1 MGIIGIDGEELA
13 DKSAVQLNK
22 LMCGAENSL
31 VCCYLQWGIRM
42 RARRSRACEWCLH
55 PRIELGV
62 RCVSLSIPHSSFAV
76 EYDGGYCAALRCT
89 YCHLFARGSLCACVA
104 VRALALARVRICTL
118 QFRRSLAQARVSGR
132 SADSRAQIA
141 WL

>member
-31 VCCYLQWGIRM
+31 VCWYLQWGIRM

-76 EYDGGYCAALRCT
+76 DFGGGSLRGAALT
-89 YCHLFARGSLCACVA
+89 VACS
-104 VRALALARVRICTL
+104 RAGARVC
-118 QFRRSLAQARVSGR
+118 A
-132 SADSRAQIA
+132 
-141 WL
+141 

>member
-31 VCCYLQWGIRM
+31 VCCYLQWGIRIC
-42 RARRSRACEWCLH
+42 ARRWCAFEWCLH
-55 PRIELGV
+55 QRIELGV

-76 EYDGGYCAALRCT
+76 DSGGGSLRGAAL
-89 YCHLFARGSLCACVA
+89 AVAC
-104 VRALALARVRICTL
+104 
-118 QFRRSLAQARVSGR
+118 
-132 SADSRAQIA
+132 SRAGGRA
-141 WL
+141 CA